1 MKIFKYILMTVF
13 LLLGSLAFAE
23 DKDASKE
30 ESGETPKEALQA
42 IIKLYEGKNF
52 EKLIKE
58 RYSEIH
64 KADTPEKLKKFIE
77 MFSKRYSNAKNLRI
91 KLSFL
96 KEGLKVEPE
105 VFKNIDP
112 NESEAEEMAH
122 FPIKIHDREV
132 EYILYKMKSGKW
144 GFHF

>member
-1 MKIFKYILMTVF
+1 MKYFKYIFLTV
-13 LLLGSLAFAE
+13 LLIFAGKSFAE
-23 DKDASKE
+23 VE
-30 ESGETPKEALQA
+30 EEGESPKAALQA
-42 IIKLYEGKNF
+42 IIKLYESKDF

-64 KADTPEKLKKFIE
+64 KADTAEKLKAFIE
-77 MFSKRYSNAKNLRI
+77 KFTKRFSSEKNLRI
-91 KLSFL
+91 KISFL
-96 KEGLKVEPE
+96 KEGLKVEPKI
-105 VFKNIDP
+105 FKNIAP
-112 NESEAEEMAH
+112 NENEDEEMAH